1 MKTKKKRIGLAVLVC
16 VLICLIALPVGLYF
30 LGKYQ
35 LEQNAYRDTSET
47 AILQDQIYY
56 KDRIWKRKSGIYTLM
71 MLGIDIRQS
80 DVEAGTNKI
89 GQSDAIMLALMDT
102 NTKSVH
108 VISFPRDIMAD
119 NPYTDLDTRQ
129 EVQTTLLYAYAGGGD
144 AGCKAVEEAVSAR
157 CFGLPIHGYA
167 EMTLLAI
174 PALNDAVGGVTV
186 TIQEDLT
193 VLNPAFVA
201 GQTILLQGDL
211 ATEYLHCRNIYT
223 EQSSLERTGRHKEYV
238 ANYLTA
244 FKSAW
249 KKQPLLPWKLW
260 NIMKENGNSDL
271 TLAELWYLGWNF
283 RNVTLDDITLQTLD
297 VNVAREGNYEEYYV
311 DTAKVQEMFVD
322 LLYE

>member
-1 MKTKKKRIGLAVLVC
+1 M
-16 VLICLIALPVGLYF
+16 
-30 LGKYQ
+30 
-35 LEQNAYRDTSET
+35 
-47 AILQDQIYY
+47 
-56 KDRIWKRKSGIYTLM
+56 
-71 MLGIDIRQS
+71 
-80 DVEAGTNKI
+80 
-89 GQSDAIMLALMDT
+89 
-102 NTKSVH
+102 
-108 VISFPRDIMAD
+108 
-119 NPYTDLDTRQ
+119 
-129 EVQTTLLYAYAGGGD
+129 
-144 AGCKAVEEAVSAR
+144 
-157 CFGLPIHGYA
+157 
-167 EMTLLAI
+167 
-174 PALNDAVGGVTV
+174 

-283 RNVTLDDITLQTLD
+283 RNVTLDDITIQTLD